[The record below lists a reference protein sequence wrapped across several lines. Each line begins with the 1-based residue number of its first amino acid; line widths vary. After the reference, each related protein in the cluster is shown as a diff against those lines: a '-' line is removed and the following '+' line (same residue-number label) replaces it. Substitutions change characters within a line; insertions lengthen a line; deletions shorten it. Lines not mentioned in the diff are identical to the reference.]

1 MQVWTSRHDR
11 GLDEQRGE
19 ALGVGITSPEV
30 RAHAILILES
40 LVSACVRRYISNIA
54 FNSADVL
61 QSSAEHGSSTQGWL
75 ILLHLIVSRTPQ
87 QPDNIL

>member
-30 RAHAILILES
+30 RSHAILILES
-40 LVSACVRRYISNIA
+40 LVAACVRGCISNTA
-54 FNSADVL
+54 FIL
-61 QSSAEHGSSTQGWL
+61 QTFCRVAQSTGPR
-75 ILLHLIVSRTPQ
+75 HKGG
-87 QPDNIL
+87 